1 MLIHSYR
8 RAILCLSG
16 ICCFC
21 VVAAFA
27 QTPTYTITTL
37 AGNGTQPGG
46 GTGDAGPATS
56 AELNV
61 PTAAVIDPKGNLYIA
76 DSANHRVR
84 YVTGGTI
91 TTAAGNGTAGY
102 YGDNGTSGADGKA
115 GDAELNTPSGVVLD
129 SSGNLYIADT
139 VNNVIR
145 MVTPGGVITTVVGTN
160 GYTGNS
166 FNGDGGPATLAA
178 LFHPSSMLYDP
189 AGNFYIADTANNA
202 IRKVTAKTG
211 IITTVAGTGDP
222 TGLYNGDNHPAVK
235 ATLNHPVGIAL
246 DASGNL
252 YIADTGNHVIRKV
265 TYPSGI
271 ITTVAGNGTPGYAG
285 DGKKVSIAT
294 QLNSPKGVAVDSS
307 GNIYIADTTNS
318 RIRMIGTDNTIN
330 TIAGNGVAAYS
341 GDNGPATTASMKF
354 PSQISIDTKGNIY
367 VADTNNNVI
376 RLLTPSGSTGGGGG
390 ALPVIR
396 ATQGVITAG
405 AFGGSSSVAPGTWV
419 EIYGSNLASDTRTW
433 TTDDFTNGGQ
443 NAPVSLDRTNV
454 TISGQQ
460 AYIDYISPGQVNALL
475 PLVSPG
481 PQQMTITTAAGNS
494 ATYSVN
500 VATNQFAVY
509 APPQFVVGGNQ
520 YVGAI
525 FNDGTYVM
533 PPNAASGFTSR
544 QAHPGETITFFG
556 IGFGPAS
563 NGLQPG
569 TLSAGQ
575 VAIKGTVQ
583 VLFGTA
589 PAVVSFAGLAPG
601 TFGLYQFNVV
611 VPAIPS
617 SDLVPITITLNGV
630 AGTQT
635 LFTAVQ

>member
-1 MLIHSYR
+1 MRL
-8 RAILCLSG
+8 AG
-16 ICCFC
+16 ISSFC
-21 VVAAFA
+21 AAAVFA
-27 QTPTYTITTL
+27 QTTTYTITTL
-37 AGNGTQPGG
+37 AGNGTVPGSW
-46 GTGDAGPATS
+46 TGDAGPATQ

-91 TTAAGNGTAGY
+91 TTAAGDGIAGFAGDTGTA
-102 YGDNGTSGADGKA
+102 GADGKA

-129 SSGNLYIADT
+129 TSGNLYIADT
-139 VNNVIR
+139 VNNVVR
-145 MVTPGGVITTVVGTN
+145 KVTPGGVISTVVGTY

-166 FNGDGGPATLAA
+166 FNGDGGSATLAA
-178 LFHPSSMLYDP
+178 LSKPSAMLYDS
-189 AGNFYIADTANNA
+189 AGNLYIADTNNNA
-202 IRKVTAKTG
+202 IRKVIAATG

-222 TGLYNGDNHPAVK
+222 TGLYNGDNGPAVK

-265 TYPSGI
+265 TYPSGT
-271 ITTVAGNGTPGYAG
+271 ITTVAGNGTPGFAG
-285 DGKKVSIAT
+285 DGKKVSVAT
-294 QLNSPKGVAVDSS
+294 ELNSPKGVAVDGA
-307 GNIYIADTTNS
+307 GNIYIADTTNG
-318 RIRMIGTDNTIN
+318 RIRVISTDNTIT
-330 TIAGNGVAAYS
+330 TIAGTGAFGYG
-341 GDNGPATTASMKF
+341 GDNGPATSASLNF
-354 PSQISIDTKGNIY
+354 PSQISIDSKGNIY

-376 RLLTPSGSTGGGGG
+376 RQLTPSVSSGGGGG
-390 ALPVIR
+390 ALPTIR
-396 ATQGVITAG
+396 TSQGVITAG

-419 EIYGSNLASDTRTW
+419 EIYGSNLAADTRSW
-433 TTDDFTNGGQ
+433 TTDDFNNGGQ
-443 NAPVSLDRTNV
+443 NAPVSLDRTSV

-460 AYIDYISPGQVNALL
+460 AFVDYISPTQVNALL
-475 PLVSPG
+475 PLVSSG
-481 PQQMTITTAAGNS
+481 TQQMTITTAAGNS
-494 ATYSVN
+494 TSYPVN
-500 VATNQFAVY
+500 VSANQFAVY

-533 PPNAASGFTSR
+533 PPNSVSGFTSR
-544 QAHPGETITFFG
+544 QAHPGETITIFG

-569 TLSAGQ
+569 QLSAGQ
-575 VAIKGTVQ
+575 VAIKGSVT

-589 PAVVSFAGLAPG
+589 PAVIGFAGLAPG
-601 TFGLYQFNVV
+601 TFGLYQLNVV

-617 SDLVPITITLNGV
+617 SDQVPLTITLNGV
-630 AGTQT
+630 KSTQT
-635 LFTAVQ
+635 LITAVQ

>member
-1 MLIHSYR
+1 MRL
-8 RAILCLSG
+8 AG
-16 ICCFC
+16 ISCFC
-21 VVAAFA
+21 IAAAFA
-27 QTPTYTITTL
+27 QTTTYTITTL
-37 AGNGTQPGG
+37 AGNGTVPGG
-46 GTGDAGPATS
+46 WTGDAGPATS

-61 PTAAVIDPKGNLYIA
+61 PTAAVIDSKGNLYIA

-91 TTAAGNGTAGY
+91 TTAAGIGIAGFFGDTGTA
-102 YGDNGTSGADGKA
+102 GADGKA

-145 MVTPGGVITTVVGTN
+145 MVTPGGVISTVVGVN

-166 FNGDGGPATLAA
+166 FNGDGGPATLAS
-178 LFHPSSMLYDP
+178 LSKPSAMLYDS
-189 AGNFYIADTANNA
+189 AGNFYIVDTNNNA

-222 TGLYNGDNHPAVK
+222 TGLYNGDNGPAVK

-265 TYPSGI
+265 TYPSGT
-271 ITTVAGNGTPGYAG
+271 ITTVVGNGTPGYAG
-285 DGKKVSIAT
+285 DGKKVSSAT
-294 QLNSPKGVAVDSS
+294 ELNSPKGVAVDSA

-318 RIRMIGTDNTIN
+318 RIRMIGTDNTIT
-330 TIAGNGVAAYS
+330 TIAGTGGFGYS
-341 GDNGPATTASMKF
+341 GDNGPATSAFLNF
-354 PSQISIDTKGNIY
+354 PSQISIDSKGNIY

-376 RLLTPSGSTGGGGG
+376 RLLTPSSPSGGGGG
-390 ALPVIR
+390 VLPAIR

-405 AFGGSSSVAPGTWV
+405 AFGASSSVAPGTWV
-419 EIYGSNLASDTRTW
+419 EIYGSNLAADTRSW
-433 TTDDFTNGGQ
+433 SGDDFLNGGQ
-443 NAPVSLDRTNV
+443 NAPVSLDRTSV

-460 AYIDYISPGQVNALL
+460 TYIDYISPTQVNALL
-475 PLVSPG
+475 PLVSSG
-481 PQQMTITTAAGNS
+481 SQQLTITTAAGNS
-494 ATYSVN
+494 ASYPVN
-500 VATNQFAVY
+500 VSANQFAVY

-525 FNDGTYVM
+525 FNDATYVM
-533 PPNAASGFTSR
+533 PPNAVSGFTSR
-544 QAHPGETITFFG
+544 QAHPGETITIFG

-569 TLSAGQ
+569 QLSAGQ
-575 VAIKGTVQ
+575 VAIKGTIQ

-601 TFGLYQFNVV
+601 TFGLYQLNVV

-617 SDLVPITITLNGV
+617 SDQVPLTITLNG
-630 AGTQT
+630 AKGTQT
-635 LFTAVQ
+635 LYTAVQ